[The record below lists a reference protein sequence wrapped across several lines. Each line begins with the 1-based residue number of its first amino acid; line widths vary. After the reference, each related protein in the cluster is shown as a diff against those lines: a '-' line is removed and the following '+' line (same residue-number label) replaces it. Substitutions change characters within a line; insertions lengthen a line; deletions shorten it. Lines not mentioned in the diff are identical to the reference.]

1 LVEDDS
7 FWAGF
12 ESDLDDD
19 GGLDVSDDLGV
30 AGLEEGEDEADSDL
44 VDDFERSLLP
54 FTGIGVRLLGLEDLA
69 LPLVDE
75 GDSSILE
82 PLLGEFLPL
91 FDRFGVSDL
100 DWNDFFWLE
109 RRDIARWKG
118 SVMPDNPFE
127 KPFLVFE

>member
-1 LVEDDS
+1 LPPPLVEDDS

-100 DWNDFFWLE
+100 DWNDFF
-109 RRDIARWKG
+109 
-118 SVMPDNPFE
+118 
-127 KPFLVFE
+127 